1 MGLISSFKNSVV
13 SAVNTATKAVASGAS
28 AAVGTLNTMKK
39 VVIDT
44 TKKAASATMSASYY
58 AAKTIKKY
66 AVVPYEI
73 AHKLGGGLTAL
84 GKATG
89 KAAKLLGHKA
99 LHGAHHLGHVLHHK
113 VDKLGGLA
121 QKATVAALKKL
132 TPLAMH
138 GKVVS
143 FGAKFLKATVIAP
156 VLSGIKTAY
165 AVKNAIAASMD
176 PKVSSEDAKKLWVKA
191 GVSAVETALNVGTRL
206 SPYGLAFAVAD
217 IGTEL
222 ATGKSIGD
230 HVAKAVVG

>member
-1 MGLISSFKNSVV
+1 MGFLSSIKNSVT
-13 SAVNTATKAVASGAS
+13 SAVSTATKVVATQANAAVA
-28 AAVGTLNTMKK
+28 TLNTMKK
-39 VVIDT
+39 VALDV
-44 TKKAASATMSASYY
+44 TKKVANATASAAYT
-58 AAKTIKKY
+58 AAKTVKKY

-73 AHKLGGGLTAL
+73 AHKVGGGLVAL
-84 GKATG
+84 GKSTA
-89 KAAKLLGHKA
+89 KAATLLGHKA
-99 LHGAHHLGHVLHHK
+99 QHLAHHAGHVLHHK
-113 VDKLGGLA
+113 VDKLGSVV

-132 TPLAMH
+132 TPIAMH
-138 GKVVS
+138 SKVVS

-165 AVKNAIAASMD
+165 AVKNAVAASLD

-230 HVAKAVVG
+230 HVANAVVG